1 MRITTNM
8 VYSRNI
14 TSLNNANERLST
26 AYEQLQSGDKFKTS
40 GEDPS
45 GMSQKMALTK
55 EIDLFKQYGVN
66 GSLLENSLG
75 HEETVLTALN
85 TAMTSAQTLIQKSN
99 DSAVSADDRLAIASE
114 LEGLQKQMFDL
125 MNSKNSQGEFI
136 FGGNQSKTQ
145 PFIKD
150 ASGNY
155 LFQGDT
161 GQRADQLLTLRPEEL
176 NCIFDTLPTEQGA
189 ALLSSLSADVAG
201 RLLLRLH
208 ASLIGVLQGAIPRR
222 DMLDILRRLGS
233 SERTMLLS
241 RFPEPAQSTFYSL
254 LDWPPESVGANMRH
268 EFLAISDQ
276 QTVGSAKQLIHDAW
290 DNAQLFQNLYV
301 VNAEHRLLG
310 SIALKSLLIA
320 DPQLPVSDLMDRDTV
335 RINARA
341 DQEMAARLL
350 IDRDISTLPVEEKGK
365 LVGIFHVDDA
375 ADILELE
382 STEDAEMQGGSSP
395 LDTPYLQATPWQ
407 LWRKRVGWLLILF
420 VAEAYTG
427 TVLRAFEE
435 QLEAAIALAFFIP
448 LLIGTGGNSGTQITT
463 TIVRAMAVG
472 EVSMRNLGT
481 VLKKELS
488 TGLLISA
495 AIAVAAWIRA
505 WSLGVGPEIGMV
517 VTLAIIAIVLWSATV
532 ASIIP
537 MVLRRF
543 RIDPAVV
550 SAPFIATLVDGTGLI
565 IYFEMAK
572 WLLPELQ

>member
-1 MRITTNM
+1 MKKTQTL
-8 VYSRNI
+8 
-14 TSLNNANERLST
+14 LNRH
-26 AYEQLQSGDKFKTS
+26 QLLDLA
-40 GEDPS
+40 
-45 GMSQKMALTK
+45 AL
-55 EIDLFKQYGVN
+55 QGW
-66 GSLLENSLG
+66 LENNLDP
-75 HEETVLTALN
+75 V
-85 TAMTSAQTLIQKSN
+85 
-99 DSAVSADDRLAIASE
+99 
-114 LEGLQKQMFDL
+114 
-125 MNSKNSQGEFI
+125 
-136 FGGNQSKTQ
+136 
-145 PFIKD
+145 
-150 ASGNY
+150 
-155 LFQGDT
+155 
-161 GQRADQLLTLRPEEL
+161 QRADQLLTLRPEEL

-208 ASLIGVLQGAIPRR
+208 ASLIGVLHGAIPRR

-517 VTLAIIAIVLWSATV
+517 VTLTIIAIVLWSATV

>member
-1 MRITTNM
+1 MKKTQTL
-8 VYSRNI
+8 
-14 TSLNNANERLST
+14 LNRH
-26 AYEQLQSGDKFKTS
+26 QLLDLA
-40 GEDPS
+40 
-45 GMSQKMALTK
+45 AL
-55 EIDLFKQYGVN
+55 QGW
-66 GSLLENSLG
+66 LENNLDP
-75 HEETVLTALN
+75 V
-85 TAMTSAQTLIQKSN
+85 
-99 DSAVSADDRLAIASE
+99 
-114 LEGLQKQMFDL
+114 
-125 MNSKNSQGEFI
+125 
-136 FGGNQSKTQ
+136 
-145 PFIKD
+145 
-150 ASGNY
+150 
-155 LFQGDT
+155 
-161 GQRADQLLTLRPEEL
+161 QRADQLLTLRPEEL
-176 NCIFDTLPTEQGA
+176 NCIFDTLPIVEGV
-189 ALLSSLSADVAG
+189 ALLNSLSAECAG
-201 RLLLRLH
+201 RLLMRLH
-208 ASLIGVLQGAIPRR
+208 ASIVGLLQGAMPRR

-233 SERTMLLS
+233 SDRTMLLS
-241 RFPEPAQSTFYSL
+241 RFPEPVQSTFYSL
-254 LDWPPESVGANMRH
+254 LDWPTESVGANMRH
-268 EFLAISDQ
+268 EFLAIGDQ
-276 QTVGSAKQLIHDAW
+276 DTVGSAKQQIHDAW
-290 DNAQLFQNLYV
+290 DNAQLFQHLYV
-301 VNAEHRLLG
+301 VNTEHRLLG

-320 DPQLPVSDLMDRDTV
+320 DPLLPVSELMDRDTV

-341 DQEMAARLL
+341 DQELAARLL
-350 IDRDISTLPVEEKGK
+350 IDRDISTLPVEEQGK

-472 EVSMRNLGT
+472 EVSLRNLGT

-488 TGLLISA
+488 TGLLISG
-495 AIAVAAWIRA
+495 AIAMAAWVRA

-517 VTLAIIAIVLWSATV
+517 VTFTIIAIVLWSATV

-543 RIDPAVV
+543 GIDPAVV

>member
-1 MRITTNM
+1 MKKTHTI
-8 VYSRNI
+8 
-14 TSLNNANERLST
+14 LNRH
-26 AYEQLQSGDKFKTS
+26 QLLDLAALQGWL
-40 GEDPS
+40 EHNLDP
-45 GMSQKMALTK
+45 
-55 EIDLFKQYGVN
+55 V
-66 GSLLENSLG
+66 
-75 HEETVLTALN
+75 
-85 TAMTSAQTLIQKSN
+85 
-99 DSAVSADDRLAIASE
+99 
-114 LEGLQKQMFDL
+114 
-125 MNSKNSQGEFI
+125 
-136 FGGNQSKTQ
+136 
-145 PFIKD
+145 
-150 ASGNY
+150 
-155 LFQGDT
+155 
-161 GQRADQLLTLRPEEL
+161 QRADQLLTLRPEEL
-176 NCIFDTLPTEQGA
+176 NCIFDTLPIPQGA
-189 ALLSSLSADVAG
+189 ELLGSLSAESAG
-201 RLLLRLH
+201 RLLQRLH
-208 ASLIGVLQGAIPRR
+208 GSIVSVLQEAIPRR
-222 DMLDILRRLGS
+222 EMVAILRKLGRQD
-233 SERTMLLS
+233 RTMLLA
-241 RFPEPAQSTFYSL
+241 RFPTQAQAMYYSL
-254 LDWPPESVGANMRH
+254 LDWPTESVGANMRH
-268 EFLAISDQ
+268 EYLAVREED
-276 QTVGSAKQLIHDAW
+276 TVGHAKQLIHDAW
-290 DNAQLFQNLYV
+290 DNAQLFRHIYV
-301 VNAEHRLLG
+301 VNGDGRLQG
-310 SIALKSLLIA
+310 SLSLKTLLIA
-320 DPQLPVSDLMDRDTV
+320 DPLASVATLMDRETV

-341 DQEMAARLL
+341 DQELAARLL
-350 IDRDISTLPVEEKGK
+350 IDRDLSVLPVEDQGR

-472 EVSMRNLGT
+472 EVSLRNLGT

-488 TGLLISA
+488 TGLLISG
-495 AIAVAAWIRA
+495 AIAMAAWVRA
-505 WSLGVGPEIGMV
+505 WSLGVGPQIGMV
-517 VTLAIIAIVLWSATV
+517 VTFTIIAIVLWSATV

>member
-1 MRITTNM
+1 MKKTQTL
-8 VYSRNI
+8 
-14 TSLNNANERLST
+14 LNRH
-26 AYEQLQSGDKFKTS
+26 QLLDLA
-40 GEDPS
+40 
-45 GMSQKMALTK
+45 AL
-55 EIDLFKQYGVN
+55 QGW
-66 GSLLENSLG
+66 LENNLDP
-75 HEETVLTALN
+75 V
-85 TAMTSAQTLIQKSN
+85 
-99 DSAVSADDRLAIASE
+99 
-114 LEGLQKQMFDL
+114 
-125 MNSKNSQGEFI
+125 
-136 FGGNQSKTQ
+136 
-145 PFIKD
+145 
-150 ASGNY
+150 
-155 LFQGDT
+155 
-161 GQRADQLLTLRPEEL
+161 QRADQLLTLRPEEL

-472 EVSMRNLGT
+472 EVSLKNLGT

-517 VTLAIIAIVLWSATV
+517 VTLTIIAIVLWSATV

>member
-1 MRITTNM
+1 MKKTQTL
-8 VYSRNI
+8 
-14 TSLNNANERLST
+14 LNRH
-26 AYEQLQSGDKFKTS
+26 QLLDLA
-40 GEDPS
+40 
-45 GMSQKMALTK
+45 AL
-55 EIDLFKQYGVN
+55 QGW
-66 GSLLENSLG
+66 LENNLDP
-75 HEETVLTALN
+75 V
-85 TAMTSAQTLIQKSN
+85 
-99 DSAVSADDRLAIASE
+99 
-114 LEGLQKQMFDL
+114 
-125 MNSKNSQGEFI
+125 
-136 FGGNQSKTQ
+136 
-145 PFIKD
+145 
-150 ASGNY
+150 
-155 LFQGDT
+155 
-161 GQRADQLLTLRPEEL
+161 QRADQLLTLRPEEL

-463 TIVRAMAVG
+463 TIVRAIAVG

-517 VTLAIIAIVLWSATV
+517 VTLTIIAIVLWSATV

>member
-1 MRITTNM
+1 M
-8 VYSRNI
+8 
-14 TSLNNANERLST
+14 
-26 AYEQLQSGDKFKTS
+26 KKT
-40 GEDPS
+40 
-45 GMSQKMALTK
+45 
-55 EIDLFKQYGVN
+55 
-66 GSLLENSLG
+66 
-75 HEETVLTALN
+75 
-85 TAMTSAQTLIQKSN
+85 QTLLNRHQLL
-99 DSAVSADDRLAIASE
+99 DLAT
-114 LEGLQKQMFDL
+114 LQGWLQHNLD
-125 MNSKNSQGEFI
+125 
-136 FGGNQSKTQ
+136 
-145 PFIKD
+145 PV
-150 ASGNY
+150 
-155 LFQGDT
+155 
-161 GQRADQLLTLRPEEL
+161 QRADQLLTLRPEEL
-176 NCIFDTLPTEQGA
+176 NCIFDTLPIREGA
-189 ALLSSLSADVAG
+189 ALLCSLSAECAG
-201 RLLLRLH
+201 RLLMRLH
-208 ASLIGVLQGAIPRR
+208 ASIVSVLQGAMPRR
-222 DMLDILRRLGS
+222 DILAILRRLGS
-233 SERTMLLS
+233 SDRTMLLS
-241 RFPEPAQSTFYSL
+241 RFPEQVQSTFYSL
-254 LDWPPESVGANMRH
+254 LDWPTESVGANMRH
-268 EFLAISDQ
+268 EFLAIGDQ
-276 QTVGSAKQLIHDAW
+276 ETVGSAKQLIHDAW

-301 VNAEHRLLG
+301 VNKDNRLLG
-310 SIALKSLLIA
+310 SISLKSLLIA
-320 DPQLPVSDLMDRDTV
+320 DPLLPVSELMDRETV

-341 DQEMAARLL
+341 DQELAARLL
-350 IDRDISTLPVEEKGK
+350 IDRDLSTLPVEEQGK

-517 VTLAIIAIVLWSATV
+517 VTFTIIAIVLWSATV

>member
-1 MRITTNM
+1 MKKTQTL
-8 VYSRNI
+8 
-14 TSLNNANERLST
+14 LNRH
-26 AYEQLQSGDKFKTS
+26 QLLDLA
-40 GEDPS
+40 
-45 GMSQKMALTK
+45 AL
-55 EIDLFKQYGVN
+55 QGW
-66 GSLLENSLG
+66 LENNLDP
-75 HEETVLTALN
+75 V
-85 TAMTSAQTLIQKSN
+85 
-99 DSAVSADDRLAIASE
+99 
-114 LEGLQKQMFDL
+114 
-125 MNSKNSQGEFI
+125 
-136 FGGNQSKTQ
+136 
-145 PFIKD
+145 
-150 ASGNY
+150 
-155 LFQGDT
+155 
-161 GQRADQLLTLRPEEL
+161 QRADQLLTLRPEEL

-301 VNAEHRLLG
+301 INAEHRLLG

-517 VTLAIIAIVLWSATV
+517 VTLTIIAIVLWSATV

>member
-1 MRITTNM
+1 MKKTQTL
-8 VYSRNI
+8 
-14 TSLNNANERLST
+14 LNRH
-26 AYEQLQSGDKFKTS
+26 QLLDLA
-40 GEDPS
+40 
-45 GMSQKMALTK
+45 AL
-55 EIDLFKQYGVN
+55 QGW
-66 GSLLENSLG
+66 LENN
-75 HEETVLTALN
+75 V
-85 TAMTSAQTLIQKSN
+85 
-99 DSAVSADDRLAIASE
+99 DPV
-114 LEGLQKQMFDL
+114 
-125 MNSKNSQGEFI
+125 
-136 FGGNQSKTQ
+136 
-145 PFIKD
+145 
-150 ASGNY
+150 
-155 LFQGDT
+155 
-161 GQRADQLLTLRPEEL
+161 QRADQLLTLRPEEL

-254 LDWPPESVGANMRH
+254 LGWPPESVGANMRH

-517 VTLAIIAIVLWSATV
+517 VTLTIIAIVLWSATV